1 MDEKFTGDGTV
12 EENGTPNGEEILE
25 GAETSEVENEETPE
39 TSGTADLAAE
49 VDERTAG
56 LHNDGL
62 TGKVMPIDV
71 EYEMKRAFIEYSMS
85 VIVDRALPDVRDGM
99 KPVHRRIIYSLF
111 EQGFTPESAYRKCA
125 TTVGYVMGKY
135 HPHGD
140 AAIYDSLVR
149 LAQDFSMRYTLVD
162 GNGNFGSRDNDP
174 PAAQRYTEARMSK
187 ISTEMVADIRKNT
200 VDFRPN
206 FDEHEMEPEVLP
218 SRFPNLLVN
227 GSSGIA
233 VGMATEIP
241 PHNLC
246 EVIDGVIAMIDDPD
260 ISIDGLMQYIKGPDF
275 PTAANII
282 GRQGIREAYMTGRGR
297 FLVRAE
303 AAIEDM
309 PNGRQRIVITE
320 LPYKVNNALLVKRI
334 ADLHKEKKIDGI
346 SDLRDEY
353 SKKGIRIVIELK
365 HGVNA
370 NVLLNQLYANTPLQD
385 AFNVNML
392 AVVPGPN
399 GKYEPKTLNL
409 KQILE
414 YYIQHQ
420 KNVVTRRT
428 QFDLD
433 KASDRAHLLEG
444 TLIAIDNIEEVIRII
459 RGERLES
466 EAKQK
471 LMERFGFTERQAQY
485 IVDLRLGRLVGLE
498 RDKIL
503 DEYHEKLEAIA
514 YYTAILADE
523 TKLFGVIKDEL
534 TAIKEKYGDERRT
547 KLLEAEGEIA
557 LEDLIE
563 EKDIA
568 ITVTRHGYVKRTTS
582 DTYKA
587 QNRGGKGVLGLT
599 TKEEDFVEHIIVT
612 SSHDL
617 VMFVTNFGKIYG
629 IKGYEI
635 PDAGRTA
642 KGTPIVNLIPVE
654 KDEHIQA
661 IIPLRTFEDAKY
673 LIMCTRNGIVK
684 KTRLELY
691 KNLRRLGLRAV
702 ELREGDMLVNAILS
716 NDDDNF
722 IVATHSGL
730 ALKFDGNNVRTVGRA
745 SYGVIGI
752 RPRGDDYVVGFD
764 ICRSEDDKLLLIS
777 ENGYGKRTPVKE
789 FSQHGRG
796 GKGMRAYRVTEKTGA
811 LAGIAIAEDD
821 RDVMLIN
828 LAGTIIRIHVA
839 GISTMGRT
847 ASGVRL
853 MRADADNPV
862 VGLTTLAHSEE
873 AEEVSKEA
881 IAEGLAENE
890 AEALAE
896 ESLAEAEN
904 AENGDN
910 AGDDEGDFGEEIVPE
925 EGAAD
930 DVEDE
935 EDGED
940 GGEQELP

>member
-1 MDEKFTGDGTV
+1 MDEIITNGIPEG
-12 EENGTPNGEEILE
+12 ENKEAPGRI
-25 GAETSEVENEETPE
+25 
-39 TSGTADLAAE
+39 
-49 VDERTAG
+49 
-56 LHNDGL
+56 
-62 TGKVMPIDV
+62 MPIDV

-99 KPVHRRIIYSLF
+99 KPVHRRIIYSLY
-111 EQGFTPESAYRKCA
+111 EQGFTPDSAYRKCA

-174 PAAQRYTEARMSK
+174 PAASRYTEARMAR

-206 FDEHEMEPEVLP
+206 FDEHESEPVVLP

-241 PHNLC
+241 PHNLG
-246 EVIDGVIAMIDDPD
+246 EVIDGVVAMIDNPE
-260 ISIDGLMQYIKGPDF
+260 ISVDELMRYIKGPDF

-297 FLVRAE
+297 IVVRAE
-303 AAIEDM
+303 AHIEDM
-309 PNGRQRIVITE
+309 AGGRQRIVITE
-320 LPYKVNNALLVKRI
+320 LPYKVNNAMLVKRI
-334 ADLHKEKKIDGI
+334 ADLHKEKKIEGI

-365 HGVNA
+365 KDANA
-370 NVLLNQLYANTPLQD
+370 NVLLNRLYANTPLQD
-385 AFNVNML
+385 AFCVNML
-392 AVVPGPN
+392 AVVPGAH
-399 GKYEPKTLNL
+399 GKYEPKLLNL

-414 YYIQHQ
+414 YYIEHQ

-444 TLIAIDNIEEVIRII
+444 TLKAIDNIEEVIAII
-459 RGERLES
+459 RGSRLES

-471 LMERFGFTERQAQY
+471 LMERFDFSERQAQY

-503 DEYHEKLEAIA
+503 EEYNERLADIA
-514 YYTAILADE
+514 YFSSLLADE

-534 TAIKEKYGDERRT
+534 IAIKEKYGDERRT
-547 KLLEAEGEIA
+547 RLLEAEGEID

-568 ITVTRHGYVKRTTS
+568 ITVTEHGYVKRTSS

-599 TKEEDFVEHIIVT
+599 TKEEDFVKHILVT
-612 SSHDL
+612 SSHNM
-617 VMFVTNFGKIYG
+617 VMFITNMGQMYG
-629 IKGYEI
+629 VKGYEI

-654 KDEHIQA
+654 KGETIQA
-661 IIPLRTFEDAKY
+661 IIPIRTFEDAKY
-673 LIMCTRNGIVK
+673 LIMCTKSGIIK

-691 KNLRRLGLRAV
+691 RNLRKAGLRATL
-702 ELREGDMLVNAILS
+702 LREGDELVNAMLA
-716 NDDDNF
+716 NDGDSF
-722 IVATHSGL
+722 VVATRSGL
-730 ALKFDGNNVRTVGRA
+730 ALRFDGNDVRDVGRA
-745 SYGVIGI
+745 SFGVIGI

-764 ICRSEDDKLLLIS
+764 VCRGEDEKLLFIS
-777 ENGYGKRTPVKE
+777 EYGYGKRTSADE
-789 FSQHGRG
+789 FRQHGRG
-796 GKGMRAYRVTEKTGA
+796 GKGMTAYKVTEKTGKLCGMMTA
-811 LAGIAIAEDD
+811 DD
-821 RDVMLIN
+821 DKDVMVIN
-828 LAGTIIRIHVA
+828 LAGTVIRIRVA
-839 GISTMGRT
+839 DISVLGRST
-847 ASGVRL
+847 SGVRL
-853 MRADADNPV
+853 MKASGDNPV
-862 VGLTTLAHSEE
+862 IGFTTVAHARDEAEAEGEGITDESGNGGEIGEASGDGAGAGSADDGFEGADGVFDSADEDLEGADGDFDDADEAEESEE
-873 AEEVSKEA
+873 AGSSEIS
-881 IAEGLAENE
+881 
-890 AEALAE
+890 
-896 ESLAEAEN
+896 
-904 AENGDN
+904 DDFD
-910 AGDDEGDFGEEIVPE
+910 GDDELFGEIVDDLYGE
-925 EGAAD
+925 NDGRDDSAD
-930 DVEDE
+930 E
-935 EDGED
+935 
-940 GGEQELP
+940 